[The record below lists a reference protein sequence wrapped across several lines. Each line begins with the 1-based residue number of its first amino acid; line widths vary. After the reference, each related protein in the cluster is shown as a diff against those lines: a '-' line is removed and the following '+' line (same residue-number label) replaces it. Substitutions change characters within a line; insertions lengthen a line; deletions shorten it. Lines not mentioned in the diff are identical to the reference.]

1 MNADAATEPAVRAAA
16 IDPAGRADID
26 AQLFDFVE
34 RHRARGRR
42 VLGLLMAPRDAAD
55 GCRAQMWLTDVD
67 NGDTYLVS
75 QALGAGSNGCAADP
89 QGFARAS
96 HVLRDA
102 LHRRPDLVVCDRFG
116 SLEAENGGFVEE
128 LGALLSAGI
137 PVLTVVATKHQA
149 AWQRFIGEAP
159 RLPAEPAAWD
169 DWLDGVL
176 APA

>member
-1 MNADAATEPAVRAAA
+1 MSEDPGAEPAPCAAA

-26 AQLFDFVE
+26 ALLFDFVE
-34 RHRARGRR
+34 RQRARGRS
-42 VLGLLMAPRDAAD
+42 VLGLLMAPRDAAE

-67 NGDTYLVS
+67 SGDEYLVS
-75 QALGAGSNGCAADP
+75 QPLGAGSSGCAADP

-102 LHRRPDLVVCDRFG
+102 LQRRPDLVVCDRFG

-128 LGALLSAGI
+128 LGALLSSGI

-176 APA
+176 ATA